1 MPKTIK
7 KLSTGTIDT
16 LSKLSFQEIALAV
29 TSTLLDKYIPK
40 SVLRK
45 MIKNAFF
52 FPCPLRQLD
61 EKLFV
66 LELFHGPTLS
76 FKDFGARFMAE
87 LFSYFGAKEKKQITI
102 LTATSGDTGSAVAKA
117 FYKKLNTK
125 VVVLYPKNKIS
136 KIQEKQI
143 ATLGENIIAVAVK
156 GNFDDCQ
163 KLVKTAFQDKKLS
176 RRFNLTSAN
185 SINIA
190 RLIPQTL
197 YYFWGYAQL
206 KTLYH
211 KPYTLNPIFV
221 VPSGNFGN
229 LTAGLIAKRMGLPVQ
244 FIAATNENDIIP
256 QYLKTGQWNPLPSK
270 QTLSNAMDVGNPS
283 NWARIMDL
291 YNHNLIKIKK
301 DLTAISVSDIET
313 KKIIKIIYKKYNYVI
328 DPHTAVGLAT
338 VLRPTTYNSQPI
350 TYNLKPKILIVL
362 ATAHPAKF
370 PEIVEKII
378 HPPKFSFKKLGGIKS
393 KISVPHRLAKCLKKS
408 IKSITIEPKITAL
421 KNVLSTYIWRIN

>member
-1 MPKTIK
+1 MQYYSTNNHKLKVDLKTAIFRGLALDGGLFMPKTIK

-143 ATLGENIIAVAVK
+143 TSPPPPPGPPGGAVEKVLK
-156 GNFDDCQ
+156 KKQ
-163 KLVKTAFQDKKLS
+163 KKK
-176 RRFNLTSAN
+176 
-185 SINIA
+185 
-190 RLIPQTL
+190 
-197 YYFWGYAQL
+197 
-206 KTLYH
+206 
-211 KPYTLNPIFV
+211 V
-221 VPSGNFGN
+221 VFPPP
-229 LTAGLIAKRMGLPVQ
+229 K
-244 FIAATNENDIIP
+244 
-256 QYLKTGQWNPLPSK
+256 KK
-270 QTLSNAMDVGNPS
+270 KK
-283 NWARIMDL
+283 
-291 YNHNLIKIKK
+291 KIKK
-301 DLTAISVSDIET
+301 KQI
-313 KKIIKIIYKKYNYVI
+313 
-328 DPHTAVGLAT
+328 AT
-338 VLRPTTYNSQPI
+338 
-350 TYNLKPKILIVL
+350 
-362 ATAHPAKF
+362 
-370 PEIVEKII
+370 
-378 HPPKFSFKKLGGIKS
+378 
-393 KISVPHRLAKCLKKS
+393 
-408 IKSITIEPKITAL
+408 
-421 KNVLSTYIWRIN
+421 